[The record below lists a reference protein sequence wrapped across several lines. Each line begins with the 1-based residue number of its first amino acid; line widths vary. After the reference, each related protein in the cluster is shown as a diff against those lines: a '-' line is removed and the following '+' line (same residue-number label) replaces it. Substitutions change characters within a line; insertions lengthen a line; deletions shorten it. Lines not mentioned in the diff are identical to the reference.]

1 MPIYNDPFQGL
12 PAPSDFELQDDFN
25 RRRRLADKREYREAL
40 AEAEHRIE
48 RLETALTATIR
59 ALAFGETTYPEGR
72 PEKHGLCG
80 QETAEPL
87 ARAAQVLGLDLNDL
101 GLAYAVTCPHGDD
114 PVFCNECRGICDD
127 PP

>member
-1 MPIYNDPFQGL
+1 MTTYHDPFANL
-12 PAPSDFELQDDFN
+12 PAPSDFEFKLEEARCARAETEHSQA
-25 RRRRLADKREYREAL
+25 RLAQ
-40 AEAEHRIE
+40 AEHRIE

-59 ALAFGETTYPEGR
+59 ALAFGETTYPGGH

-80 QETAEPL
+80 TETAEYL

-114 PVFCNECRGICDD
+114 PALCNECRGIYDG
-127 PP
+127 P